1 MAHGGSSSCLGSL
14 RMLVFGMSATRIT
27 RHMNAPRAALV
38 ERDL

>member
-1 MAHGGSSSCLGSL
+1 MVAAVLAWVHSECWCS
-14 RMLVFGMSATRIT
+14 GMRATRIT